1 VHLGDFA
8 DFRFRNREWLVMLK
22 NPGSIACGMTLS
34 IACLSAGLLS
44 AQEAVLS
51 QFYGSGVH
59 NFYERDYFQAMS
71 DLSAAIDGGTRDPR
85 AYYYRGLVQQRLGD
99 AAAAGRDMQK
109 GAELE
114 SADVNQFYPVGKALE
129 RVQGSQRLALERYRA
144 LARAQAHERQ
154 IRRDAARYEQL
165 RRAESQV
172 LRQAPLGPPPA
183 PLRPSPVAPAAA
195 VEPAERPATPTP
207 PQPLEDKPA
216 VPTEPSPFD
225 VPAEDEPAEEKP
237 ADAAPAVKP
246 EDDPFGDA
254 AATDEAEMK
263 ADAPAEDAK
272 EEENPFL
279 DEPK

>member
-1 VHLGDFA
+1 M
-8 DFRFRNREWLVMLK
+8 FRKLDATR
-22 NPGSIACGMTLS
+22 CGLALA
-34 IACLSAGLLS
+34 IAGLLTP
-44 AQEAVLS
+44 ALCGQEAVLS

-85 AYYYRGLVQQRLGD
+85 AYYYRGLVHQNLGNS
-99 AAAAGRDMQK
+99 AAAQRDMQK

-114 SADVNQFYPVGKALE
+114 SADVNQFYPVGKSLE

-154 IRRDAARYEQL
+154 VRRDAARYEQL

-183 PLRPSPVAPAAA
+183 PLRPAAGVAPAAA
-195 VEPAERPATPTP
+195 TAPIQPGPAAPTP
-207 PQPLEDKPA
+207 PPEEKPA
-216 VPTEPSPFD
+216 APAEPTPFD
-225 VPAEDEPAEEKP
+225 EAPSDKP
-237 ADAAPAVKP
+237 ADAAPPAAP
-246 EDDPFGDA
+246 AADSPFEGA
-254 AATDEAEMK
+254 AADDAEMK
-263 ADAPAEDAK
+263 ADAPADDKK